1 MPKVKDIISVIEDF
15 APLSLQESY
24 DNAGLQVGDAEA
36 PVSSVLVCL
45 DVTEDVV
52 AEADQRGCDLIVS
65 HHPLLFHGLKRI
77 STNTATE
84 RIVTR
89 AIRAGISIY
98 SAHTNL
104 DSARE
109 GISHEIA
116 NIIGL
121 RNVRVLAP
129 NDDANTGL
137 GVIGDVAPTPTLE
150 FLRSVKD
157 KFHCKA
163 PRYSRFWPGLV
174 VKKVAVCGGAG
185 SFLLKK
191 AIEQGADALITGDL
205 KYHDFT
211 SFGGDILIVDIGH
224 YESELCAKKIFK
236 RILHENFP
244 DCPIWAAES
253 EHNPLG
259 FIS

>member
-1 MPKVKDIISVIEDF
+1 MPKVKEIISVIEDF
-15 APLSLQESY
+15 APLTLQESY
-24 DNAGLQVGDAEA
+24 DNAGLQVGDADA
-36 PVSSVLVCL
+36 LVSSVLVCL

-52 AEADQRGCDLIVS
+52 AEAEQRGCNLIIS

-77 STNTATE
+77 SNATSTE

-98 SAHTNL
+98 SSHTNL

-121 RNVRVLAP
+121 RNVKVLAP
-129 NDDANTGL
+129 NNDESTGL
-137 GVIGDVAPTPTLE
+137 GVIGDVVPTPTLE
-150 FLRSVKD
+150 FLRSVKE

-163 PRYSRFWPGLV
+163 LRYSRFWPGLV
-174 VKKVAVCGGAG
+174 VKKVAICGGAG
-185 SFLLKK
+185 SFLLKN
-191 AIEQGADALITGDL
+191 AIEEGADALITGDL

-211 SFGGDILIVDIGH
+211 SFGADILIVDIGH

-236 RILHENFP
+236 RILQENFP
-244 DCPIWAAES
+244 DCLVWAAES
-253 EHNPLG
+253 EHNPIG